1 MRSFNEW
8 GDFSY
13 GVYIYAFPIQQTLA
27 QFFPA
32 MTLLAMV
39 ATSSLLT
46 LAVAALSW
54 HGVEKRALAL
64 KGDFAAVDVPGSQ
77 SGPRQDRRRR
87 ALTLRGFRPAWLWL

>member
-64 KGDFAAVDVPGSQ
+64 KGDFAAVTS
-77 SGPRQDRRRR
+77 R
-87 ALTLRGFRPAWLWL
+87 ALNLGLARIAAAVR